1 MQCFKAANH
10 TILRSFVMA
19 AMSSYLRT
27 SVTLIHRPLP
37 ASPAILHTVCVRF
50 ADSVRCVRVGY
61 KKEAC
66 RMHTDFVFWLQTE
79 RSQKLKQLV

>member
-1 MQCFKAANH
+1 MQCFKATTN
-10 TILRSFVMA
+10 TIFRSFVMA

-27 SVTLIHRPLP
+27 SVTLLHRPLS
-37 ASPAILHTVCVRF
+37 ASRAILHTVYVCL
-50 ADSVRCVRVGY
+50 ADSVRCARVGY

-66 RMHTDFVFWLQTE
+66 RMHGDFVFWLQTE